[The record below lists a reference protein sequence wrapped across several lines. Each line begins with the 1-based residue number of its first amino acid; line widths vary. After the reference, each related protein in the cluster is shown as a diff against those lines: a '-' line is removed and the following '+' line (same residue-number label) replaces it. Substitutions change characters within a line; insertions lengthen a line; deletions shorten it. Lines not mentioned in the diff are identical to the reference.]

1 MERVPV
7 SAWRVIGLLAF
18 GLTLAPCVCGA
29 APPPARALTK
39 ARPGSL
45 LKAEKAW
52 EEPPDLRGEGE
63 RARDRELATH
73 YSRMAQ
79 LDVLATLAG
88 EARELG
94 FLEWVDQVRRK
105 ELERHHLV
113 MMRQQRDARAALA
126 TGTK

>member
-1 MERVPV
+1 
-7 SAWRVIGLLAF
+7 
-18 GLTLAPCVCGA
+18 
-29 APPPARALTK
+29 
-39 ARPGSL
+39 
-45 LKAEKAW
+45 
-52 EEPPDLRGEGE
+52 
-63 RARDRELATH
+63 
-73 YSRMAQ
+73 MAQ